1 MKKCYDEKDL
11 IKAAQIEYVSEL
23 EKLIEKTENC
33 SEVVK
38 SLTKQRDE
46 LMEICKL
53 AVFSSTIFQIVF
65 FVAKIWR
72 RRRSEKKLLRTLLL
86 LNH

>member
-1 MKKCYDEKDL
+1 MKKCYEEKDL
-11 IKAAQIEYVSEL
+11 IKAAQIEYVSEM

-33 SEVVK
+33 GEVVK

-53 AVFSSTIFQIVF
+53 VF
-65 FVAKIWR
+65 FVCSVLDYFSISVFCVAH
-72 RRRSEKKLLRTLLL
+72 RSGGEG
-86 LNH
+86 